1 MTRKQLS
8 QFSIDELRLLK
19 WRYLEDIQ
27 ATELGRDRVA
37 RIIQRINQELDYK
50 RTFKPYESTANF

>member
-27 ATELGRDRVA
+27 ATRLGRDRVA
-37 RIIQRINQELDYK
+37 LIIKRINQELDYK
-50 RTFKPYESTANF
+50 RTFKHHESTVNF